1 MDTVPSVHR
10 PYDVSPQTRAIN
22 AQFYRHDYRLRG
34 YDLYEYPIHP
44 EPLYLARYYA
54 NYQAAEP
61 PIKDDGRHET
71 LLSRL
76 YKSLTSGWETP
87 SAKPEPVTETELAP
101 DLYIEEDQ
109 RVEFQITLDKD
120 GQYQPK
126 LVASFLQGLK
136 GLQHPISF
144 ELISAH
150 YTIIIQFSCSET
162 DRVLVASQLQVYFP
176 TVLIT
181 ESRETL
187 VYAVNG
193 LWREMAMADFGLA
206 EECGMSIAQHT
217 QSTVLD
223 PFTSLMA
230 VLESVNGD
238 ECVVFQVLF
247 SPANYY
253 WSDVLV
259 EAVTGY
265 DGGCIF
271 ADAPYLLKETE
282 AKAREPLFATLVR
295 VACVALSQ
303 TTANTLLKNVAGAL
317 GQFDN
322 PTRNRLMPL
331 INDNYPTAV
340 HLDDI
345 LSRTTHRTG
354 MLLSLSE
361 LVGLVHLPS
370 ASLNASKLPIQTER
384 TKAAPHSALNHPF
397 TLGTNTHAGQVQ
409 AVGLTPAQRLRHT
422 YVIGASGTGKTTL
435 LRNMLMQ
442 DIAAGEGVALLD
454 PHGDLVDSILA
465 QIPDSRLEDVVLF
478 DASDEAYPIGF
489 NILHAHSEAEK
500 TLLASDLT
508 MTFRRLS
515 ESWGD
520 RMHTILA
527 NGIMAMLDHPDGGTL
542 MTLRRFLTDKVFRQQ
557 YLRQITD
564 TEIRYFWERQY
575 PLYTGRPEASVLTR
589 LDTFL
594 RQKTI
599 RNMVAQPKSSIN
611 LSAVMDGRKI
621 LLVKLAHGAIGEE
634 NAHLLGSLVV
644 TAIYQAALR
653 RQAQAEAKRIPFYL
667 YIDEFQNLVT
677 PSMEAILSGARKYYL
692 GMTLAHQER
701 RQLLSKDREVASSV
715 IANAYTHL
723 CFRLGHEDAAA
734 LAKGLS
740 FFDAYDLQNL
750 GLGQAIARVE
760 QAKYDFNLSV
770 PLYAKDQDQVDHTE
784 AIIKASRARYA
795 SPKAIVEQ
803 QLKSLYRYEPVT
815 PRPKPT
821 TSKPEPAPEPTP
833 HTAPEAEP
841 VPDATPVQKPAEP
854 NKPKEKLLGRG
865 GTKHSYLQNLIKK
878 YAEEKGFK
886 ATIEEKVLGG
896 SGFVDVSLTLNKLKI
911 ACEISISTEIDYE
924 VQNVQKCLAA
934 GYDQVMVVSN
944 KQSKLDRLLK
954 QVKEVLGSE
963 VMQQVHGFLPEAFVL
978 HLDSLVENQ
987 QKPEKTVRGY
997 KVKSSFKATSKTEGE
1012 AKSLAVARLIGKGMK

>member
-1 MDTVPSVHR
+1 MGIVPAVHR
-10 PYDVSPQTRAIN
+10 PYDVSPQTHAIN
-22 AQFYRHDYRLRG
+22 QQFYRLDYRLRG

-44 EPLYLARYYA
+44 EPRYLARYYA
-54 NYQAAEP
+54 DQETELV
-61 PIKDDGRHET
+61 KDDGRHET
-71 LLSRL
+71 FLSSL
-76 YKSLTSGWETP
+76 YKSLTSGWEAP
-87 SAKPEPVTETELAP
+87 PAEPEPVVEEEPAP
-101 DLYIEEDQ
+101 DLYIETVQ
-109 RVEFQITLDKD
+109 RIEFQITLDKD

-136 GLQHPISF
+136 GLQHPLSF
-144 ELISAH
+144 ELIAAH
-150 YTIIIQFSCSET
+150 YSIIIQFSCSEADHT
-162 DRVLVASQLQVYFP
+162 LVASQLQVFFP
-176 TVLIT
+176 AVLIT

-187 VYAVNG
+187 AYAVNG
-193 LWREMAMADFGLA
+193 MWRDMAMADFGLA
-206 EECGMSIAQHT
+206 DECGMSIAQHT

-223 PFTSLMA
+223 PFTSLIA

-247 SPANYY
+247 SPANHY

-259 EAVTGY
+259 AAVTDY

-282 AKAREPLFATLVR
+282 AKASEPMFATLVR

-303 TTANTLLKNVAGAL
+303 TAANTLLKNVAGAL

-331 INDNYPTAV
+331 VNDNYPTAV

-345 LSRTTHRTG
+345 VSRTTHRTG

-384 TKAAPHSALNHPF
+384 TKAAPSSALNHPF
-397 TLGTNTHAGQVQ
+397 TLGTNTHASQVQ
-409 AVGLTPAQRLRHT
+409 TVGLTPAQRMRHT

-435 LRNMLMQ
+435 LRNLLLQ
-442 DIAAGEGVALLD
+442 DITAGEGVALLD
-454 PHGDLVDSILA
+454 PHGDLVDSIVA
-465 QIPDSRLEDVVLF
+465 QMPASRLDDVVLF

-527 NGIMAMLDHPDGGTL
+527 NGIMAMLDHSEGGTL

-557 YLRQITD
+557 YLRQISD

-611 LSAVMDGRKI
+611 FSAVMDGRKI

-634 NAHLLGSLVV
+634 NAHLLGSLIV

-653 RQAQAEAKRIPFYL
+653 RQAQAEASRIPFYL

-677 PSMEAILSGARKYYL
+677 PSMEAILSGARKYNL

-701 RQLLSKDREVASSV
+701 RQLLSKDRDVASSV

-760 QAKYDFNLSV
+760 QLKYDFNLSV
-770 PLYAKDQDQVDHTE
+770 PFYAKDQDQVDHTE
-784 AIIKASRARYA
+784 AIIQASRARYA
-795 SPKAIVEQ
+795 SPKAMVEQ
-803 QLKSLYRYEPVT
+803 QLQALYRYAPAKPSSAPTTPKTKPVVEPKPDTIPPEPEPVQEVPPVQEST
-815 PRPKPT
+815 
-821 TSKPEPAPEPTP
+821 EPA
-833 HTAPEAEP
+833 
-841 VPDATPVQKPAEP
+841 
-854 NKPKEKLLGRG
+854 KPKEKLLGRG
-865 GTKHSYLQNLIKK
+865 GTNHSYLQNLIKK

-886 ATIEEKVLGG
+886 AIIEEKVLGG
-896 SGFVDVSLTLNKLKI
+896 SGFVDVSLTFNKLKI
-911 ACEISISTEIDYE
+911 ACEISISTEIAYE
-924 VQNVQKCLAA
+924 VQNIQKCLAA
-934 GYDQVMVVSN
+934 GYDQVVVVSN

-954 QVKEVLGSE
+954 QAREVLDDVE
-963 VMQQVHGFLPEAFVL
+963 MQQAYGFLPEGFVL
-978 HLDSLVENQ
+978 HLDSLVANQ

-997 KVKSSFKATSKTEGE
+997 KVKSSFKATSKAEGD
-1012 AKSLAVARLIGKGMK
+1012 AKSLAVARLIGKGMR